1 MKFWRK
7 KIWKNNWKTTS
18 KLAIFYAKLE
28 NRKQTWDNKK
38 VQRHSWNRRAYPHST
53 NHLRYPCALRIGIV
67 TCELFKTKGMI
78 LKDWQIWPKLTC
90 SGGRTLPSQE
100 DGVQSPRVICDA
112 LTKSDKKW
120 QLILDDSFKF
130 EQKKDENKFKF
141 TNFEQV
147 TSFNKKQ
154 LF

>member
-1 MKFWRK
+1 
-7 KIWKNNWKTTS
+7 
-18 KLAIFYAKLE
+18 
-28 NRKQTWDNKK
+28 
-38 VQRHSWNRRAYPHST
+38 
-53 NHLRYPCALRIGIV
+53 
-67 TCELFKTKGMI
+67 MI

-120 QLILDDSFKF
+120 QLILDDSLKF